1 MKLRKTLLFM
11 IVAIYSLSFPVA
23 KAAAN
28 TPTDAIKYTVDS
40 VLNALKNKELSAP
53 GKEKERR
60 TRISSLIRE
69 RFDFRE
75 MARRSLARHW
85 KKRTPGEEKEFID
98 IFSDLLEASY
108 ISKIESYSDERITY
122 DKEVIKGKGK
132 YGVVSTTIVTKD
144 VDIPIDYKVKFKNG
158 KWWIYD
164 VVVEGVS
171 LISAYRSQYNRIIV
185 KESFAK
191 LIQRM
196 KNKLNEVNAI

>member
-11 IVAIYSLSFPVA
+11 IVAIYSLSFPAA

-28 TPTDAIKYTVDS
+28 TPTDAVKYTVDS
-40 VLNALKNKELSAP
+40 VLNLLKDKELSAP
-53 GKEKERR
+53 DKKEERR

-85 KKRTPGEEKEFID
+85 KKRTPEEEKEFVA

-108 ISKIESYSDERITY
+108 ISKIEAYTDERVTF

-132 YGVVSTTIVTKD
+132 YGVVSTTIATKA

-171 LISAYRSQYNRIIV
+171 FVSTYRSQYNKVIV

>member
-1 MKLRKTLLFM
+1 MKLRKTLLLI
-11 IVAIYSLSFPVA
+11 IVAIYSLSFPAA
-23 KAAAN
+23 KAAAK
-28 TPTDAIKYTVDS
+28 TPADAIKYTVDS
-40 VLNALKNKELSAP
+40 VLNVLKDKELSAP
-53 GKEKERR
+53 GKTEERR
-60 TRISSLIRE
+60 ARISSLIRE

-85 KKRTPGEEKEFID
+85 KKRTPEEEKEFIT

-108 ISKIESYSDERITY
+108 ISKIEAYSDERVTF

-132 YGVVSTTIVTKD
+132 YGVVSTTIATKD

-171 LISAYRSQYNRIIV
+171 FISTYRSQYNKVIV